1 MSSVWRIDFDPTHLH
16 FVTTS
21 AIQHAHL
28 FRREVMKQAIA
39 CSCNHMQAQGWLVI
53 YGYVIMPSHI
63 HLIVQCG
70 PDHPLM
76 DVMRDFKKFTAKQIT
91 AQLMTEGNDRAL
103 DYLRSAVKRPGK
115 QAYAVWE
122 DEYQAKDVV
131 SPEFLWQKMEY
142 IHNNPVQPHWRLV
155 DKPED
160 YDWSSARFYLAGQQS
175 AVTVSNAGEL
185 V

>member
-1 MSSVWRIDFDPTHLH
+1 MSSVWRIDFDPTHLY

-28 FRREVMKQAIA
+28 FRRDVMKHVIA
-39 CSCNHMQAQGWLVI
+39 DSCNHMQAQGWLVI

-63 HLIVQCG
+63 HLIAQCG

-76 DVMRDFKKFTAKQIT
+76 NVMRDFKKFTSKQII
-91 AQLMTEGNDRAL
+91 AQLQAEGNGRAL
-103 DYLRSAVKRPGK
+103 DYLRSVVKRPDK

-131 SPEFLWQKMEY
+131 SPEILWQKMEY
-142 IHNNPVQPHWRLV
+142 LHSNPVQPRWQLV
-155 DKPED
+155 ETPEE
-160 YDWSSARFYLAGQQS
+160 YGWSSARFYLMGQQT
-175 AVTVSNAGEL
+175 AVTVSDARQL